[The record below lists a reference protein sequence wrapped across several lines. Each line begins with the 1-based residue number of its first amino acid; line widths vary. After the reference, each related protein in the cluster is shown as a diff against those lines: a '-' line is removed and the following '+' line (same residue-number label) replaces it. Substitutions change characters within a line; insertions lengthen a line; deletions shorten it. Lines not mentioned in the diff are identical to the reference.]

1 MSAVDMLLQKNADQ
15 CKSKVRYVGNA
26 PAKEWPQDLPPGLAN
41 R

>member
-26 PAKEWPQDLPPGLAN
+26 PANAPKICRLN
-41 R
+41 